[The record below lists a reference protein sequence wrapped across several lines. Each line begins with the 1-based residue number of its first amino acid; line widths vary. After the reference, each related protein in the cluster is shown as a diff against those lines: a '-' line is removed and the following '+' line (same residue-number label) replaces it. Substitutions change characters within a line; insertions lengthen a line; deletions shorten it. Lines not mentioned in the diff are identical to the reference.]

1 MKIVIAP
8 DSFKESLSA
17 QGVAQAI
24 AAGIRDVLPD
34 AEIVCVP
41 MADGGE
47 GTLDAV
53 LAATAGQRRD
63 LEVYDALLR
72 PRQAQWGWLPGNTA
86 FIEMA
91 EAAGLEHILP
101 TDRDPRITDTHGVG
115 QLLVAALDAGA
126 TSIVLTAGGSAT
138 NDAGAGMLRA
148 CGVRLLDSNG
158 KDLPPGG
165 LALQDLHEIDTQDMD
180 PRLQGVRLIMATD
193 VSNPL
198 CGAHGASATFGPQ
211 KGASPDMVRALD
223 GSLKRFADVSA
234 QTLGVDLRDTPGAG
248 AAGGL
253 GFAAIAWL
261 GATAQAGAELVAQTV
276 GLDQALERAD
286 LVFTGEGR
294 MDEQTLRGKTPMA
307 VIGLANKRA
316 IPVIA
321 LVGGLGKDYQK
332 LHAAGLTAAFSLVD
346 APMDLTSACERAPEL
361 LRDRAA
367 QVMRVW
373 LASGVSGRV

>member
-8 DSFKESLSA
+8 DSFKESLTA

-24 AAGIRDVLPD
+24 AAGVRDVLPD

-53 LAATAGQRRD
+53 LAATQGLSRS
-63 LEVYDALLR
+63 LEVRDALLR
-72 PRQAQWGWLPGNTA
+72 TRQAHWGWLPGDTA

-101 TDRDPRITDTHGVG
+101 ADRDPRIADTHGVG
-115 QLLVAALDAGA
+115 QLLIAALDAGA

-148 CGVRLLDSNG
+148 CGMRLLDANG

-165 LALQDLHEIDTQDMD
+165 LALRDLHRIDTQGLDS
-180 PRLQGVRLIMATD
+180 RLRDVRLIIATD

-198 CGAHGASATFGPQ
+198 CGAHGASAIFGPQ
-211 KGASPDMVRALD
+211 KGATPEMVKALD
-223 GSLKRFADVSA
+223 ESLKRFADMSA
-234 QTLGVDLRDTPGAG
+234 QTLGLDHRDTPGAG

-261 GATAQAGAELVAQTV
+261 GATVQAGAELVAQIV
-276 GLDQALERAD
+276 GLDQTLDHAD

-294 MDEQTLRGKTPMA
+294 MDEQTSQGKTPMA
-307 VIGLANKRA
+307 VIGLAKNRA

-321 LVGGLGKDYQK
+321 LVGGLGSGYQK

-346 APMDLTSACERAPEL
+346 APMDLSAACLRAPEL

-367 QVMRVW
+367 QVMRLW
-373 LASGVSGRV
+373 LAGISR

>member
-17 QGVAQAI
+17 QDVAQAI

-34 AEIVCVP
+34 AEIACVP

-53 LAATAGQRRD
+53 LAATHGVRHRV
-63 LEVYDALLR
+63 EVRDALLR
-72 PRQAQWGWLPGNTA
+72 PRQAHWGWLPDSTA

-91 EAAGLEHILP
+91 EAAGLEHISP
-101 TDRDPRITDTHGVG
+101 PDRDPAIADTYGVG
-115 QLLVAALDAGA
+115 QLMIAALDAGA
-126 TSIVLTAGGSAT
+126 STIVLTAGGSAT

-148 CGVRLLDSNG
+148 CGMRLLDSVG
-158 KDLPPGG
+158 QDLPPGG
-165 LALQDLHEIDTQDMD
+165 LALAKLAQIDAQSLD
-180 PRLQGVRLIMATD
+180 PRLKNVRLIIATD
-193 VSNPL
+193 VNNPL
-198 CGAHGASATFGPQ
+198 CGPRGASATFGPQ
-211 KGASPDMVRALD
+211 KGATPALVQALD
-223 GSLKRFADVSA
+223 SSLERFADLSA
-234 QTLGVDLRDTPGAG
+234 QNLGHDFRDTPGAG

-261 GATAQAGAELVAQTV
+261 GATVQPGADLVAQTV
-276 GLDQALERAD
+276 GLEQTLNLAD

-294 MDEQTLRGKTPMA
+294 MDEQTLHGKTPMA
-307 VIGLANKRA
+307 VINLAKKRE

-321 LVGGLGKDYQK
+321 LVGGLGAGYQA

-346 APMDLTSACERAPEL
+346 APMNLSTACQRAPEL

-373 LASGVSGRV
+373 LAGSGR

>member
-24 AAGIRDVLPD
+24 AAGVRDVLPD
-34 AEIVCVP
+34 ADIVCVP

-53 LAATAGQRRD
+53 LAATQGLRRS
-63 LEVYDALLR
+63 LEVRDALLR
-72 PRQAQWGWLPGNTA
+72 TRKAHWGWLPGDTA

-101 TDRDPRITDTHGVG
+101 ADRDPRIADTHGVG
-115 QLLVAALDAGA
+115 QLLIAALDAGA

-148 CGVRLLDSNG
+148 CGMRLLDANG

-165 LALQDLHEIDTQDMD
+165 LALRDLHQIDTQGLDS
-180 PRLQGVRLIMATD
+180 RLRDVSLIIATD

-198 CGAHGASATFGPQ
+198 CGAHGASAIFGPQ
-211 KGASPDMVRALD
+211 KGATPEMVKALD
-223 GSLKRFADVSA
+223 ESLKKFADVSA
-234 QTLGVDLRDTPGAG
+234 RTLGKDLRDTQGAG

-261 GATAQAGAELVAQTV
+261 GATVQAGAELVAQIV
-276 GLDQALERAD
+276 GLDQALNHAD

-294 MDEQTLRGKTPMA
+294 MDEQTSHGKTPMA
-307 VIGLANKRA
+307 VIGLAKKRA

-321 LVGGLGKDYQK
+321 LVGGLGSGYQK

-346 APMDLTSACERAPEL
+346 APMDLSTACKRAPEL

-373 LASGVSGRV
+373 LAGFSR